1 MSKKSQLIENL
12 LKFINQRPGLEFGNY
27 GDVALY
33 RAESRAIT
41 KQKAQ
46 ALELLNFVARTES
59 IDLTS
64 ILWEMQ
70 PRDRLAV
77 NPETLSIEYTAGQYF
92 PTEYRRAVRYALRC
106 VIWTWAREHADCNTR
121 EKIQAFAKRNF
132 SRSVAKLFN

>member
-12 LKFINQRPGLEFGNY
+12 LKFINQRPGLEFANY

-59 IDLTS
+59 IDLTAM
-64 ILWEMQ
+64 LKELH
-70 PRDRLAV
+70 PAHRLKA
-77 NPETLSIEYTAGQYF
+77 NPETLSVSYTVGQYF
-92 PTEYRRAVRYALRC
+92 PTEYRVAARYALRC
-106 VIWTWAREHADCNTR
+106 VVLTWAREHAECDTR